1 MKEEAHMNSERE
13 SVKDFF
19 EIYNTTILREGK
31 EDLRLWMRLLGIE
44 RTPASSRHHLAVPGG
59 LCRHSINVYRRLK
72 WLCEAER
79 ARNPDFRMPTEE
91 SMAIV
96 GLLHDLC
103 KVGLYR
109 QGSKGYSVI
118 DEDFPFGHGEKSVYL
133 IQKYMDLTEEE
144 ALAIRWHMASWNDGE
159 KKQAGKVFEKHEL
172 ALLLHMADELATFID
187 ER

>member
-1 MKEEAHMNSERE
+1 MNTVRTSGVEFCAIFKET
-13 SVKDFF
+13 VQ
-19 EIYNTTILREGK
+19 REGAEK
-31 EDLRLWMRLLGIE
+31 LLEWMRLSGIMSD
-44 RTPASSRHHLAVPGG
+44 PASSRHHLAEPGG

-72 WLCEAER
+72 WLCEAEK
-79 ARNPDFRMPTEE
+79 ARNPGFRMPEEE

-109 QGSKGYSVI
+109 QGNKGYSVY
-118 DEDFPFGHGEKSVYL
+118 DEFPFGHGEKSVFL

-159 KKQAGKVFEKHEL
+159 KKTAGDVFEKHEL